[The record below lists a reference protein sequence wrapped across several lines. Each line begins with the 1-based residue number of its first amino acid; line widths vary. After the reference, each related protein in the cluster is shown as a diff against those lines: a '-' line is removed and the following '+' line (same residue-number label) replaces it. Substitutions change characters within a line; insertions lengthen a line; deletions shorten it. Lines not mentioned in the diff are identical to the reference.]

1 MKPIVIW
8 PDVKG
13 RPPSTSL
20 RGATIVFG
28 AQANAHVHPV
38 FAGILNAHAAAAIPR
53 QPRPYVGDDL
63 VLEGEEPAEVEP
75 TLEQEERDAEF
86 RAGLRA

>member
-1 MKPIVIW
+1 MTIW
-8 PDVKG
+8 PQVKG
-13 RPPSTSL
+13 KPPTASL
-20 RGATIVFG
+20 RGKTIVVG
-28 AQANAHVHPV
+28 NSANAHVHPV
-38 FAGILNAHAAAAIPR
+38 MAGILNAHAAAIPR
-53 QPRPYVGDDL
+53 QPWPYVGEDL

>member
-1 MKPIVIW
+1 MSSGITIW
-8 PDVKG
+8 PQVKG

-20 RGATIVFG
+20 RGQTIVFG

-38 FAGILNAHAAAAIPR
+38 FAGVLNAHAAAAIPR
-53 QPRPYVGDDL
+53 EPWPYLGEDL
-63 VLEGEEPAEVEP
+63 VLDGEAEP